1 MISYV
6 EENKKDGKCYL
17 FFDEIQT
24 LDGWQDACK
33 TLRLYNYSLFITG
46 CPLLYEYVETWLNTV
61 KAPKIKRKSLNVLK
75 SAFTLYIK
83 PVIKDKPLNK
93 VRTPEML
100 KAIENC
106 PYSYMRQVVY
116 NVLRAVFKRA
126 YQYDL
131 IEENPAEKLDFVY
144 HKRKKGHAL
153 TRDEQTAFLQA
164 IQDEPTRPLWLFYLL
179 SGVRCQEALTIL
191 WEDIDSEHN
200 RIFIRG
206 TKTETSERY
215 IPLFPQISEIL
226 QEIPRTGAKV
236 FPYTYRAVQC
246 AFYRIRKKSGLQFRI
261 HDLRHTFAT
270 RCLESGITT
279 KTVSKWLGHKHTST
293 TDEIYSHLLTEFER
307 TEIAKFN
314 PKI

>member
-1 MISYV
+1 MTEKEYLQAILERLDTLIKIVNQPITSTRATP
-6 EENKKDGKCYL
+6 EN
-17 FFDEIQT
+17 
-24 LDGWQDACK
+24 
-33 TLRLYNYSLFITG
+33 
-46 CPLLYEYVETWLNTV
+46 CPLLYEYVEKWLNEI

-131 IEENPAEKLDFVY
+131 IADNPAEKLDFVY
-144 HKRKKGHAL
+144 HKRKKGRAL
-153 TRDEQTAFLQA
+153 THEEQTAFIQA
-164 IQDEPTRPLWLFYLL
+164 IQDDHTRPLWLFYLL
-179 SGVRCQEALTIL
+179 SGVRCQEALTLL
-191 WEDIDSEHN
+191 WDDIDYDHN

-215 IPLFPQISEIL
+215 IPLFPQIAEL
-226 QEIPRTGAKV
+226 LKEIPRTGANV

-246 AFYRIRKKSGLQFRI
+246 AFYRIRKQSGLIFRI

-279 KTVSKWLGHKHTST
+279 KTVSKWLGHKHTAT

-307 TEIAKFN
+307 AEVAKFN
-314 PKI
+314 PHITTE

>member
-1 MISYV
+1 MT
-6 EENKKDGKCYL
+6 ENEYL
-17 FFDEIQT
+17 QAI
-24 LDGWQDACK
+24 LDRLDSLIK
-33 TLRLYNYSLFITG
+33 TLSYNITSTRTAPKN
-46 CPLLYEYVETWLNTV
+46 CPQFYAYAEKWLNEV

-75 SAFTLYIK
+75 SAFELYIK
-83 PVIKDKPLNK
+83 PVIPDKPLNK
-93 VRTPEML
+93 VRAPEML

-131 IEENPAEKLDFVY
+131 IADNPADKLDFVY
-144 HKRKKGHAL
+144 HKRKKGRAL
-153 TRDEQTAFLQA
+153 THEEQTAFIQA
-164 IQDEPTRPLWLFYLL
+164 IQDDYTRPLWLFYLL
-179 SGVRCQEALTIL
+179 SGVRCQEALTLL
-191 WEDIDSEHN
+191 WQDIDYEHN

-206 TKTETSERY
+206 TKTEYSERY
-215 IPLFPQISEIL
+215 IPLFPQIAELLKEIS
-226 QEIPRTGAKV
+226 RTGENV

-246 AFYRIRKKSGLQFRI
+246 AFYRILKKCGLHFRI

-279 KTVSKWLGHKHTST
+279 KTVSKWLGHKHTAT
-293 TDEIYSHLLTEFER
+293 TEEIYSHLLTEFER
-307 TEIAKFN
+307 AEVAKFN

>member
-1 MISYV
+1 MT
-6 EENKKDGKCYL
+6 ENEYL
-17 FFDEIQT
+17 QAILDRRDTLIKMQSQT
-24 LDGWQDACK
+24 VAS
-33 TLRLYNYSLFITG
+33 TRTAPAT
-46 CPLLYEYVETWLNTV
+46 CPLLYEYTETWLTTV
-61 KAPKIKRKSLNVLK
+61 KAPKIKPKSLSILRN
-75 SAFTLYIK
+75 AFKLYIK
-83 PVIKDKPLNK
+83 PAIKDKPLNK
-93 VRTPEML
+93 VRAFEML

-131 IEENPAEKLDFVY
+131 IADNPAEKLDFVY
-144 HKRKKGHAL
+144 HKRKKGRAL
-153 TRDEQTAFLQA
+153 THEEQTAFMQA
-164 IQDEPTRPLWLFYLL
+164 IQDDYTRPLWLFYLL
-179 SGVRCQEALTIL
+179 SGVRCQEALTLL
-191 WEDIDSEHN
+191 WRDIDTDHN

-215 IPLFPQISEIL
+215 IPLFPQIAEL
-226 QEIPRTGAKV
+226 FKEIPRTGENV

-246 AFYRIRKKSGLQFRI
+246 AFYRIRKQSGLIFRI

-270 RCLESGITT
+270 RCLESGIAT
-279 KTVSKWLGHKHTST
+279 KTVAKWLGHKRTAT

-307 TEIAKFN
+307 QEVAKFN

>member
-1 MISYV
+1 MT
-6 EENKKDGKCYL
+6 ENEYL
-17 FFDEIQT
+17 QAILERLDTLIQT
-24 LDGWQDACK
+24 L
-33 TLRLYNYSLFITG
+33 SLQVTSTRTAFEN
-46 CPLLYEYVETWLNTV
+46 CPLLYEYVENWLNTV

-75 SAFTLYIK
+75 SAFELYIK
-83 PVIKDKPLNK
+83 PAIPDKPLNK

-131 IEENPAEKLDFVY
+131 IADNLAEKLDFVY
-144 HKRKKGHAL
+144 HKRKKGRAL
-153 TRDEQTAFLQA
+153 THDEQSAFIQA
-164 IQDEPTRPLWLFYLL
+164 IQNDSTRPLWLFYLL
-179 SGVRCQEALTIL
+179 SGVRCQEALTLL
-191 WEDIDSEHN
+191 WQDIDYDHN

-215 IPLFPQISEIL
+215 IPLFPQIAEL
-226 QEIPRTGAKV
+226 LKEIPRTGENV
-236 FPYTYRAVQC
+236 FSYTYRAVQC
-246 AFYRIRKKSGLQFRI
+246 AFYRIRKQSGLIFRI

-270 RCLESGITT
+270 RCLENGIAT
-279 KTVSKWLGHKHTST
+279 KTVAKWLGHKHAST
-293 TDEIYSHLLTEFER
+293 TNEIYSHLLTDFER
-307 TEIAKFN
+307 AEVAKFD